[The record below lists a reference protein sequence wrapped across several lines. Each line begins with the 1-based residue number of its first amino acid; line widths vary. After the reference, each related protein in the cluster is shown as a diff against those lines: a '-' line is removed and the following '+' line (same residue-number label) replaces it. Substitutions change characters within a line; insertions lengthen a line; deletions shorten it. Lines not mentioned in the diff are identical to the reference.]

1 MLKSCRFE
9 IHKKKRG
16 GKGEENKK
24 RKKQLKRV
32 TSGVRKYIQH

>member
-9 IHKKKRG
+9 IHKKKKERRG
-16 GKGEENKK
+16 KREENKK

-32 TSGVRKYIQH
+32 TSGVRKYI